1 LFYNLIREN
10 IVDMAV
16 SMGLNLNSN
25 KLWQTTLR
33 INGVM
38 PDVGKFIDKGT
49 SERAIE
55 VSRISA
61 PTNTSCSIISSIP
74 ESPTDF
80 FHLVVDVGHGV
91 VKSLLS
97 IPNSGPYN
105 ENSSNLPD
113 GLLLT
118 HSHDDHVKE
127 LPDLL
132 NLYDDS
138 KRLKIYCTRETYEHL
153 INRFDSTKL
162 TSLAQFI
169 EIKPGEN
176 ISIGPLT
183 VTAIAVEHYDYNS
196 SSPLPGCV
204 IYVINL
210 PERKKIVIGWD
221 FLSINNVDNN
231 LLWNPDVLILG
242 TETYNH
248 HPESGMISVTEAF
261 DFVRRWNAK
270 ECYILHYSGLMDFE
284 DGKNQ
289 WFRGPA
295 KAMTSTEL
303 QNTINNQ
310 LKLNGSD
317 GKFKIIVA
325 DEGMTWSSNT
335 RETRESEKVMELQ
348 IGKSIEIESLQN
360 YIFELHK
367 LDDDEDKL
375 HLVIEDRIN
384 RYSLEFINTHL
395 DKYNDNMLYGEP
407 VKGMLA
413 RGPELKMEIIS
424 ESQEVSL
431 VRVNIMKGNKCM
443 FKDDI
448 LINSMDSIK
457 LIKFIR
463 KNFRSV

>member
-1 LFYNLIREN
+1 
-10 IVDMAV
+10 MAV
-16 SMGLNLNSN
+16 SMALNLNN
-25 KLWQTTLR
+25 NRLWQTTLR

-38 PDVGKFIDKGT
+38 PDIGKSIDKGT
-49 SERAIE
+49 SERAVE
-55 VSRISA
+55 VSRVAAS
-61 PTNTSCSIISSIP
+61 TNTSCSIISRMP
-74 ESPTDF
+74 GSPTDF

-97 IPNSGPYN
+97 IPNSGLYN
-105 ENSSNLPD
+105 ANSSNLPD

-132 NLYDDS
+132 NLYS
-138 KRLKIYCTRETYEHL
+138 SYKRLKIYCTRETYEHL
-153 INRFDSTKL
+153 INKFDPNKL

-169 EIKPGEN
+169 EIKPGQN
-176 ISIGPLT
+176 INIGPLT
-183 VTAIAVEHYDYNS
+183 VTAVAVEHYDYNS

-204 IYVINL
+204 IYVISL

-221 FLSINNVDNN
+221 FLSVNNVDQN

-289 WFRGPA
+289 WFRGPV

-325 DEGMTWSSNT
+325 SEGMTWNSNPM
-335 RETRESEKVMELQ
+335 EVKESEKAMELQ

-360 YIFELHK
+360 YILELHK
-367 LDDDEDKL
+367 LDGDEEKL

-384 RYSLEFINTHL
+384 RYSLEFVNTHE
-395 DKYNDNMLYGEP
+395 DKYNDNTLYGEP

-413 RGPELKMEIIS
+413 RGPDLKIEIIP
-424 ESQEVSL
+424 ESQDVSL
-431 VRVNIMKGNKCM
+431 VRVNIMKGNKYM

-448 LINSMDSIK
+448 LINSTDSIRLK
-457 LIKFIR
+457 KFIR
-463 KNFRSV
+463 RNFRTA